1 MQNTKGQGSCL
12 SLFSSIIYD
21 ISGDI
26 LLWCIFDETW
36 RSNASSHADLPFE
49 RLHLLSKY
57 IFKGHIFKVRMAR
70 NCCSTESVWKKAHK
84 REGCAH
90 SNLAFILSDICITV
104 FFKIQA
110 VYHHN
115 YFCLSCTLCSFT
127 TSTTAL
133 FVIWGFKQQKN
144 PNNKKNIK
152 SIWHREPV
160 DNNLGITISLRLACY
175 LALPF
180 KNAILLKWVK
190 LHGLYSS

>member
-1 MQNTKGQGSCL
+1 
-12 SLFSSIIYD
+12 
-21 ISGDI
+21 
-26 LLWCIFDETW
+26 
-36 RSNASSHADLPFE
+36 
-49 RLHLLSKY
+49 
-57 IFKGHIFKVRMAR
+57 MAR

-110 VYHHN
+110 VYHYN

-127 TSTTAL
+127 ISTTAL

-180 KNAILLKWVK
+180 KNAILQNEWNCMVYIPHRNVVLKHFFRFIHNNLPNMFYNWI
-190 LHGLYSS
+190 LHFVILFPGKKKSMLTQEFHWFLKECNSRC